1 MPTAHTPIQQ
11 EKKMEWWGY
20 HNEHGWVVLDRS
32 MAENASGLIET
43 ALFFRFRDST
53 TFTDTRKNWHPPLYM
68 FAPNYLK
75 SLPPAE
81 AAKAAAELETVKSLW
96 PEQQRQL
103 RQTKLDAEAQAEA
116 ARVALELQKKKAV
129 REKKK
134 QLGLSS

>member
-1 MPTAHTPIQQ
+1 LAQA
-11 EKKMEWWGY
+11 KKELQMEWWGY
-20 HNEHGWVVLDRS
+20 NTEHGWVVLDRS
-32 MAENASGLIET
+32 MTENASGMIET
-43 ALFFRFRDST
+43 VLFFRFRDST
-53 TFTDTRKNWHPPLYM
+53 TFADNRKNWHPPLYT

-81 AAKAAAELETVKSLW
+81 AAKAAAELEAVKLLW

-103 RQTKLDAEAQAEA
+103 RQKKLDAEALVEA
-116 ARVALELQKKKAV
+116 ARVAAELQKKKAA